1 MNEVARPLVLVIEDA
16 KNMLMNAVVNVKE
29 QTGLP
34 SSILDGIISGILAD
48 LRKDACSEISMAA
61 IRERQALMEKQAKQE
76 NENDQEEKAP
86 EKGGI
91 K

>member
-61 IRERQALMEKQAKQE
+61 IRERQALMEKQE
-76 NENDQEEKAP
+76 NENNQEEKTP
-86 EKGGI
+86 EKEG
-91 K
+91 

>member
-16 KNMLMNAVVNVKE
+16 KNMLMNAVINVKE

-61 IRERQALMEKQAKQE
+61 ARERQELLKEQTEQGEEK
-76 NENDQEEKAP
+76 NQEEKTP
-86 EKGGI
+86 EQEG
-91 K
+91 

>member
-1 MNEVARPLVLVIEDA
+1 MNARPLVLVIEDA
-16 KNMLMNAVVNVKE
+16 KNVLMNTVINVKE

-61 IRERQALMEKQAKQE
+61 AKERQDLMEKQTEEEK
-76 NENDQEEKAP
+76 QEEKAP
-86 EKGGI
+86 EQEE
-91 K
+91 

>member
-1 MNEVARPLVLVIEDA
+1 MNARPLVLVIEDA
-16 KNMLMNAVVNVKE
+16 KNVLMNTVINVKE

-61 IRERQALMEKQAKQE
+61 AKERQDLMEKQTEEE
-76 NENDQEEKAP
+76 NQEEKAP
-86 EKGGI
+86 EQEG
-91 K
+91 

>member
-1 MNEVARPLVLVIEDA
+1 MNARPLVLVIEDA
-16 KNMLMNAVVNVKE
+16 KNVLMNTVINVKE

-61 IRERQALMEKQAKQE
+61 AKERQDLMEKQTEEE
-76 NENDQEEKAP
+76 NQEEKAP
-86 EKGGI
+86 EKEG
-91 K
+91 

>member
-1 MNEVARPLVLVIEDA
+1 MSETAIPLVLVIEDA
-16 KNMLMNAVVNVKE
+16 KNVLMNTVVNVKE

-61 IRERQALMEKQAKQE
+61 TREWQE
-76 NENDQEEKAP
+76 LVKEQTEQKEENQEEKAP
-86 EKGGI
+86 EQEG
-91 K
+91 

>member
-61 IRERQALMEKQAKQE
+61 AKERQDLMEKQTEEE
-76 NENDQEEKAP
+76 NQEEKAP
-86 EKGGI
+86 EQEG
-91 K
+91 

>member
-61 IRERQALMEKQAKQE
+61 IRERQALMEKQK
-76 NENDQEEKAP
+76 NENNQEEKAP
-86 EKGGI
+86 EQEG
-91 K
+91 